1 MWYYAGMAEKSL
13 QLYRPEEY
21 ITYANTDLT
30 PEDLQVLTEYLAAG
44 GHPLSP
50 DASARMYELFVNGS
64 DAREIQRINR
74 AFPLGGILDAQIRY
88 KWTQKRDQYALE
100 LQDKVKDKVMK
111 AQLETT
117 ELLTD
122 VLAVA
127 RRKYSDKLKKFI
139 QSGDEKDL
147 EGAINVESI
156 QSLLKVTEGLL
167 KITGQDR
174 VIKTKTE
181 NTQNFNVNVN
191 TGNSDLT
198 PEDAAAVLKIMSD
211 AKKKKAGTDVKS

>member
-1 MWYYAGMAEKSL
+1 MAEKSL

-21 ITYANTDLT
+21 VAYANTDLS
-30 PEDLQVLTEYLAAG
+30 PEDLTVLTEYLAAG

-50 DASARMYELFVNGS
+50 DASARMFELFLNGS
-64 DAREIQRINR
+64 DAREIQRINK
-74 AFPLGGILDAQIRY
+74 AFPLGGILDAQVRY
-88 KWTQKRDQYALE
+88 KWTQKRDDYCSE
-100 LQDKVKDKVMK
+100 LQDKIKTKVLK
-111 AQLETT
+111 AQMETT
-117 ELLTD
+117 ELMTD
-122 VLAVA
+122 MLAAA
-127 RRKYSDKLKKFI
+127 RRKHSDKLKKFI

-147 EGAINVESI
+147 DGVINIESL
-156 QSLLKVTEGLL
+156 QGLLKVTEGLL

-191 TGNSDLT
+191 TGTSDLS

-211 AKKKKAGTDVKS
+211 AKKKKAVSDAKS